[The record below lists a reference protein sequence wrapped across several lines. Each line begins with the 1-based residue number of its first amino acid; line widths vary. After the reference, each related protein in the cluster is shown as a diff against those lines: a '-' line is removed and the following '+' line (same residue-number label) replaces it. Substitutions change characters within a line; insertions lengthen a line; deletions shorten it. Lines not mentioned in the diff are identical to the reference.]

1 MIIKL
6 QYKESGHSRCRESY
20 RPPLAI
26 QQVYEYKRYTNLWKI
41 CGIINFLTPTDI
53 KIMLN
58 GAGTSS
64 RDGGNLNDTSAT
76 EDHTGGKKKKENKN
90 YYI

>member
-1 MIIKL
+1 MENMWYHK
-6 QYKESGHSRCRESY
+6 
-20 RPPLAI
+20 
-26 QQVYEYKRYTNLWKI
+26 
-41 CGIINFLTPTDI
+41 FLTPADI

-76 EDHTGGKKKKENKN
+76 EDQTGEKVLKENKD